1 MLSSAATAATA
12 HPLTTATPFC
22 EGVSSSPVSR
32 RPRLPCLRVA
42 PCSLCRFAMGRYAS
56 YTAAFKLKAIEYAL
70 EHGNR
75 AASRH
80 FGVNEFCVRYWRRQH
95 DELKTTGKTRR
106 AFRGPKTG
114 KFPAVE
120 SSLLEY
126 IKARRA
132 DGCAVSID
140 LIRNQALV
148 IARKEGIPVQDFR
161 ASNGWA
167 TRFMRRNG
175 LSLRRRT
182 TLCQRLPAAYEEK
195 IVDFHRFVIRIRQEK
210 NFLLSQIG
218 NADQTPLNFDMPSS
232 RTVEQTGARTVH
244 VRTTGAEKQRCT
256 VMLGVTADGR
266 KLPPYVIFKRKT
278 LPKGKLPPGIH
289 VRVQEKGWMTA
300 DLMVDW
306 VKTVWGRR
314 PGALLFPSLL
324 VLDSFRGHLQE
335 SVRAKFKELRTD
347 LAVIPG
353 GLTSMLQPLDV
364 SLNKPFKDNVR
375 RLYAEWMAE
384 GEHALTP
391 GGKIKRPSVELLC
404 SWVSEAWGMI
414 DVNMVA
420 RSFKKTGISNALDA
434 TEDHLVWD
442 DEEASEDEETID
454 SSVDTDSDEE

>member
-1 MLSSAATAATA
+1 
-12 HPLTTATPFC
+12 
-22 EGVSSSPVSR
+22 
-32 RPRLPCLRVA
+32 
-42 PCSLCRFAMGRYAS
+42 MGRYS
-56 YTAAFKLKAIEYAL
+56 NYTAAFKLKAIDYAI

-80 FGVNEFCVRYWRRQH
+80 FGVNEFNVRYWRRQH
-95 DELKTTGKTRR
+95 GELQATNRTRR

-114 KFPAVE
+114 KFPRIE
-120 SSLLEY
+120 TLLMDY
-126 IKARRA
+126 VKALRA
-132 DGCAVSID
+132 DGCAVSIE
-140 LIRNQALV
+140 LLCNQARA
-148 IARKEGIPVQDFR
+148 IARKEGVPAQDFR

-182 TLCQRLPAAYEEK
+182 TLCQRLPEAYEDK
-195 IVDFHRFVIRIRQEK
+195 IVDFHRFVIRIRQQN

-218 NADQTPLNFDMPSS
+218 NADQTPLNFDMPSN
-232 RTVEQTGARTVH
+232 TTLEQKGARTVH

-256 VMLGVTADGR
+256 VMLAVTADGR

-278 LPKGKLPPGIH
+278 LPKGKFPPGVHI
-289 VRVQEKGWMTA
+289 RVQEKGWMSA

-306 VKTVWGRR
+306 LKTVWGRR

-324 VLDSFRGHLQE
+324 VLDSFRGHLVE
-335 SVRAKFKELRTD
+335 PVRAKLRELRTD

-353 GLTSMLQPLDV
+353 GLTSVLQPLDV

-384 GEHALTP
+384 GQHDLTP
-391 GGKIKRPSVELLC
+391 AGKIRRPSVEQLC
-404 SWVSEAWGMI
+404 SWIAEAWGMI
-414 DVNMVA
+414 GADIIVK
-420 RSFKKTGISNALDA
+420 SFKKTGISNALDA

-442 DEEASEDEETID
+442 EDESETD
-454 SSVDTDSDEE
+454 EKSGGDDGATTSDATTDSD